1 MSDDGGLQC
10 TEFSHSFLDHSSSYI
25 VGYRCDSVGL
35 FVGIVVL
42 AFFLVIGQNVLAT
55 KDGQASRQ
63 ALLTKKGSPERQKI
77 IWTLLW
83 YTFLSSLLGTI
94 HVLLVVGMNIYVLS
108 ALLLGNLAGVFWS
121 YHEQKADDHDNAAD
135 LNAVLKLAREHPDDE
150 KWQKL
155 REDLLCFLQ
164 LPSNASSPKQ
174 GHSNSTEIQS
184 MRIDYDCKSAATRIR
199 RGTHRAA
206 SNRFAPYSDHRGPV
220 PHHNLAL

>member
-25 VGYRCDSVGL
+25 VGYRCDSTWL

-55 KDGQASRQ
+55 KDSQASRQ
-63 ALLTKKGSPERQKI
+63 ALLTRKGSPERQKI

-83 YTFLSSLLGTI
+83 YTFWSSVLGTV
-94 HVLLVVGMNIYVLS
+94 HVLLVVGMNIYVLT

-121 YHEQKADDHDNAAD
+121 YHEQKADEHDNAAD
-135 LNAVLKLAREHPDDE
+135 LNAILKLAREHPDDE

-155 REDLLCFLQ
+155 RVDLLCFLQ
-164 LPSNASSPKQ
+164 LPMPQHPSSTR
-174 GHSNSTEIQS
+174 SQS
-184 MRIDYDCKSAATRIR
+184 MQIDYDCASAPTRIR
-199 RGTHRAA
+199 RGSRRAA
-206 SNRFAPYSDHRGPV
+206 TTGFAPYSDRQDTA
-220 PHHNLAL
+220 PHHNLEL